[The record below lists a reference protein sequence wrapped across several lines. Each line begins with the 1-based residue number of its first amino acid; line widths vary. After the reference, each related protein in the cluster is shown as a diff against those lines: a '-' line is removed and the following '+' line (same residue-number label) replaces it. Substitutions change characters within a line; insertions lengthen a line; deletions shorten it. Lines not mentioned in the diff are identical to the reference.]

1 MRFRAHTGLTL
12 VEIILTI
19 GLTAALGVPMGML
32 LNAHLGNALRA
43 RDATVAM
50 NLARLELERLD
61 SLNDFCDA
69 GLAINAPAGT
79 TVDPYQ
85 SLPYAMTRIVA
96 CQAGDCTANC
106 GLTPANALNGVKR
119 IEIQVRKSGSATV
132 LASLVTYRTKFV
144 LFGS

>member
-1 MRFRAHTGLTL
+1 MRFRARIGLTL

-69 GLAINAPAGT
+69 DLNVVPPV
-79 TVDPYQ
+79 TVLLYQ
-85 SLPYAMTRIVA
+85 GLPYDMTRIVA
-96 CQAGDCTANC
+96 CQAGNCASNC

-119 IEIQVRKSGSATV
+119 IEIQVRKSGSATI